1 MMKQAIEASC
11 DDGEVTTDTNDFI
24 YLDSDDED

>member
-1 MMKQAIEASC
+1 MKQAIEASC